1 MLESW
6 LSRMQDHG
14 PLSASFQHYP
24 DFHTMTSFPERM
36 LCVPQAQKGAQAQTE
51 ECMLVL
57 GEGQLSHSDQ
67 KGSGDLGPGLGVRP
81 QETPPWCPAAL
92 RSAGGRSPGHEGK
105 EGDLHEDVP
114 PEDKRA
120 QRPQRCCGL
129 RGRAQ
134 GTSTMAWTP
143 LLLSLLT
150 LCTGAAPWPCSQAQ
164 DTQDPGLGLPGTQS
178 AVQAPPQGGMPGE
191 GVLPSHPVSPLSS
204 RLRGLL

>member
-1 MLESW
+1 MSRQRLCERAGGGAGFLTQTRQGLGTWAQAWES
-6 LSRMQDHG
+6 G
-14 PLSASFQHYP
+14 PRRL
-24 DFHTMTSFPERM
+24 
-36 LCVPQAQKGAQAQTE
+36 LLGAQ
-51 ECMLVL
+51 L
-57 GEGQLSHSDQ
+57 LSTQ
-67 KGSGDLGPGLGVRP
+67 QGA
-81 QETPPWCPAAL
+81 W
-92 RSAGGRSPGHEGK
+92 SPGHEGQ

-114 PEDKRA
+114 PENKSPED
-120 QRPQRCCGL
+120 QCCCGL

-134 GTSTMAWTP
+134 GASTMAWTP
-143 LLLSLLT
+143 LLLPLLT